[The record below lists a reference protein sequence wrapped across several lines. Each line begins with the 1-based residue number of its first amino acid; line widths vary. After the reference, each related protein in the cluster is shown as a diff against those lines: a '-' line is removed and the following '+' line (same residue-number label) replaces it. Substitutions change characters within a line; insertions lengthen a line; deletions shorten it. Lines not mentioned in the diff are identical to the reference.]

1 MGIIRSATFTNTED
15 DINIIID
22 GNCPGI
28 VIEQIDGIYAF
39 TGEVLTSPYSQTHG
53 DRYKTS
59 RATKRNI
66 VVSGKI
72 YDDFWNN
79 RQLMYRVFRLGSLGR
94 FCYTE
99 PDHSNRYADYYVESV
114 EIDQDPYRGQ
124 YQISLICPAPFF
136 YAGEVEYIDLAAW
149 LSDFE
154 FIHEFQALG
163 EELGHRETSMIQ
175 EIENVNGVDGIG
187 MTIVMT
193 ASGDVVNPY
202 VYLYE
207 TGETI
212 KIGTASNPYTLTST
226 KRIEID
232 TTTGRKNIVQVAN
245 NVTTRINEYLDP
257 DSSFFQLG
265 AGINTIGYN
274 ASSGANYLNVH
285 IEYKM
290 RFLGV

>member
-1 MGIIRSATFTNTED
+1 MSIIRAATFTNTED
-15 DINIIID
+15 DINLIVD

-28 VIEQIDGIYAF
+28 VIEQIEGIYAF

-59 RATKRNI
+59 RAIKRNI

-72 YDDFWNN
+72 FDDFWNN

-99 PDHSNRYADYYVESV
+99 PDHSNRFADYYVESV
-114 EIDQDPYRGQ
+114 EIDQDPFIGQ
-124 YQISLICPAPFF
+124 YQISLICPDPFF
-136 YAGEVEYIDLAAW
+136 YAGEVQYVDLAAW

-154 FIHEFQALG
+154 FIHEFLAAG
-163 EELGHRETSMIQ
+163 ETLGHRETSMIK
-175 EIENVNGVDGIG
+175 EVENYNGVDGIG
-187 MTIVMT
+187 MKIIMT
-193 ASGDVVNPY
+193 ATGDVVNPY

-207 TGETI
+207 TGERIT
-212 KIGTASNPYTLTST
+212 IGTASNPYTLTSS

-232 TTTGRKNIVQVAN
+232 TTTGKKNIIQIAN
-245 NVTTRINEYLDP
+245 NVETRINEYLDP
-257 DSSFFQLG
+257 GSSFFQLG

-274 ASSGANYLNVH
+274 ASSGANYMNVH

-290 RFLGV
+290 RYLGV